1 MTKRIR
7 ALLSLALV
15 CLFVLPLAPASAG
28 EARDAATWFG
38 KYEPAIEIT
47 VGRPTNNS
55 YKFIDGE
62 SFDNNIWTAAYLNTL
77 GVKLN
82 HSFVVDETQYDA
94 KINVIIAS
102 GDIPDVMKVSAK
114 QAKMLAES
122 GLIHDLTDLF
132 EQYASPLTKR
142 MMSDSSRTKS
152 ASLIDGRLMGIPVVW
167 AIDFQT
173 PVLWIRSDWMRKLNL
188 EAPKTAE
195 DVIAIA
201 EAFVTKDPD
210 GNGMNDTYGIAIN
223 KNLNGNVGDA
233 RGLFNMLHAYKDLWI
248 KDADGKLVN
257 GSIQPEMKAALATLQ
272 DMYSRGILDQEFAVK
287 DEGKIVED
295 IVSERVGIEVGQFWN
310 PAWPFLDL
318 KKKNPD
324 SDWACYP
331 LLPANGKEVA
341 LSQANA
347 KIDEF
352 FVISKKCEHPEALIK
367 ICNLDFENMYGE
379 GAAEWSLTSMNDTY
393 KEIQTFKYA
402 LMGFEPPTHNRDMFD
417 QVQAALDTGD
427 ESKLLTESSRNDYDS
442 GMKWVRDNDVDGWDN
457 YKIRFDKAGSMAT
470 LKAVIESDNIKYNE
484 FYGLPGP
491 VAIERS
497 STMEKLTNEFFTK
510 IIMSTVTID
519 EFDTYVSQWLQIGGE
534 DLTAEVN
541 EWYATI
547 Q

>member
-1 MTKRIR
+1 MTKRVR
-7 ALLSLALV
+7 AMLSLVLA
-15 CLFVLPLAPASAG
+15 CLFVLPLVPAMA
-28 EARDAATWFG
+28 EEVDNAKYLG
-38 KYEPAIEIT
+38 KYETPIRIT
-47 VGRPTNNS
+47 VGRATNSS
-55 YKFIDGE
+55 YKFLDGE
-62 SFDNNIWTAAYLNTL
+62 SFDNNIWTAAYLETL
-77 GVKLN
+77 GIQLE
-82 HSFVVDETQYDA
+82 HAFVVDETQYDA
-94 KINVIIAS
+94 KVNVIITS

-122 GLIHDLTDLF
+122 DMIHDITGLF
-132 EQYASPLTKR
+132 EEYASPLTKK
-142 MMSDSSRTKS
+142 MMSNSARTMS
-152 ASLIDGRLMGIPVVW
+152 ASLIEGKLMGIPVVW

-173 PVLWIRSDWMRKLNL
+173 PVLWIRSDWMEKLGL

-195 DVIAIA
+195 DVLRIA
-201 EAFVTKDPD
+201 EAFVTQDPD
-210 GNGMNDTYGIAIN
+210 GNGQDDTYGIAIN

-233 RGLFNMLHAYKDLWI
+233 RGLFNMFHAYKDLWI
-248 KDADGKLVN
+248 KDETGKLVN

-272 DMYSRGILDQEFAVK
+272 DLYARGILDREFAVK

-295 IVSERVGIEVGQFWN
+295 IVSEKVGIEIGQFWN

-331 LLPANGKEVA
+331 LLPAGGKEVA

-352 FVISKKCEHPEALIK
+352 FVISKKCANPEAVIK
-367 ICNLDFENMYGE
+367 ICNLDFENLYGE
-379 GAAEWSLTSMNDTY
+379 SAAEWAETKAMNDTY

-402 LMGFEPPTHNRDMFD
+402 LMGFEPPTMNRDMFD
-417 QVQAALDTGD
+417 EVQAALESGD
-427 ESKLLTESSRNDYDS
+427 ESKLLLQASKDDYAS
-442 GMKWVRDNDVDGWDN
+442 GMKWVQSGDVDGWDN
-457 YKIRFDKAGSMAT
+457 YKIRFDKNGSMAT
-470 LKAVIESDNIKYNE
+470 VKAIIESDNIRYNE

-510 IIMSTVTID
+510 IIMGTADIE

-541 EWYATI
+541 EWYAGI
-547 Q
+547 R

>member
-1 MTKRIR
+1 MTRKIR
-7 ALLSLALV
+7 AILCLTLACLL
-15 CLFVLPLAPASAG
+15 VLPTVAVFAG
-28 EARDAATWFG
+28 EVGDSAAWLT
-38 KYEPAIEIT
+38 KYDPVIELT

-55 YKFIDGE
+55 YKFLDGE
-62 SFDNNIWTAAYLNTL
+62 SFDNNIWTTEYLDTM
-77 GVKLN
+77 GIKLN
-82 HSFVVDETQYDA
+82 HSFVVDETQYEA
-94 KINVIIAS
+94 KVNVIIAS
-102 GDIPDVMKVSAK
+102 GDIPDVMKVTAK

-122 GLIHDLTDLF
+122 DLIHDLTDLF

-142 MMSDSSRTKS
+142 MMSNSSKTMS
-152 ASLIDGRLMGIPVVW
+152 ASLIDGKLMGIPVVW

-173 PVLWIRSDWMRKLNL
+173 PVLWIRSDWMQKLNL

-195 DVIAIA
+195 DVIKIA
-201 EAFVTKDPD
+201 EAFVTQDPD
-210 GNGMNDTYGIAIN
+210 GNGVNDTYGIAIN

-233 RGLFNMLHAYKDLWI
+233 RGLFNMLHAYKDLWV
-248 KDADGKLVN
+248 KGEDGTLVN
-257 GSIQPEMKAALATLQ
+257 GSIQPEMKAALTKMHDL
-272 DMYSRGILDQEFAVK
+272 YERGILDQEFAVK

-295 IVSERVGIEVGQFWN
+295 IVSEKVGIEIGQFWN

-331 LLPANGKEVA
+331 LLPADGKDVA

-352 FVISKKCEHPEALIK
+352 FVISKKCPNPEAIIK
-367 ICNLDFENMYGE
+367 ICNLDFENLYGE
-379 GAAEWSLTSMNDTY
+379 RAADWATLSQNDTY

-402 LMGFEPPTHNRDMFD
+402 LLGFEPPTLNRDMFNE
-417 QVQAALDTGD
+417 VQAALDTGD
-427 ESKLLTESSRNDYDS
+427 EDKLLLQASKDDYAS
-442 GMKWVRDNDVDGWDN
+442 GMKWVRDQDVDGWDN
-457 YKIRFDKAGSMAT
+457 YKIRFDKNGSMAT
-470 LKAVIESDNIKYNE
+470 LKATIEADNIKYNE

-497 STMEKLTNEFFTK
+497 STMEKLTNEMFTK
-510 IIMSTVTID
+510 IIMGTVGVD

-541 EWYATI
+541 AWYATI